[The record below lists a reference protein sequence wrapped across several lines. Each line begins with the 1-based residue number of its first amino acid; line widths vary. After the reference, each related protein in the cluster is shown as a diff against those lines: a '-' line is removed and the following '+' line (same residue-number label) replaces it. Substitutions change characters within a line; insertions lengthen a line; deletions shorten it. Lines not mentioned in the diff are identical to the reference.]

1 MAQNLTFATNCVTNP
16 QTLTPPALTP
26 VTTNLTIS
34 SNGNNTANTDQQ
46 NKNKG
51 SESGSMTGIEEM
63 DSIMMIMEWRD
74 GIGTLPGSDLKFRI
88 DEFGHLDMV
97 QEYDLEVEASTTNGV
112 KQEVNTSEKNSSQE
126 SDKTEVKDEAK
137 ESNESESLLK
147 CINCGQRGAAN
158 TFLRQGRFCS
168 KACATLVS
176 TDLKL
181 LTKRSTEL
189 SSLKAQEDEK
199 KSEVNNSEV
208 IKSRKQIIEPVVY
221 QTENSNQTI
230 EGDESTEDTN
240 EEVEDVETNAGKF
253 VENVVSMAFS
263 WRQYLNKTNS
273 TAAPVKCFT
282 KSQTFPEMKNN
293 FKVGMKLEGV
303 DPQHPSKFCVL
314 TVAEVLG
321 HRIRLHFDGYK
332 ELFDFWVNYD
342 NDFIFAAG
350 FCEQTNRKLEPPVG
364 ISDDEFNWN
373 QYLQQ
378 TRAVAAP
385 KHLFSSSSS
394 HQSLPPNGFQIGMK
408 LEAVDRANTALVC
421 VATIADIIDNWLLI
435 HFDGWDDSYD
445 YWAETTSPF
454 IHPVNWCRTKGRSL
468 TPPKD
473 YYRSSEKFSWEEY
486 LSESK
491 SHAVSPRLFK
501 TRSSNN
507 FKVGLKLE
515 AVDKRNPRLVRVCTV
530 SHRQSHCIKL
540 HFDGWDEK
548 YDYWVDDDLPDI
560 HPVNWCHK
568 TGHPLQPPPPSDLKA
583 IKERPEGMAL
593 CPTPG
598 CLGMGHIRSCKYG
611 NHSSVVSCPYTD
623 SRLEYELPDRLGNRN
638 TDGMATEDPDESQ
651 VSPSQS
657 PSPSDSNS
665 INSAQKSQKSVKS
678 QQMCG
683 TKAGRKRK
691 LGSSPSNGAN
701 DANGANGPVSPST
714 NSESAKHSRPST
726 PSSITNLSSLQHSIF
741 AMRMSQQQQEAPV
754 CWDRHS
760 KTTLPGIDKTKSKE
774 VLSWTPTK
782 VSDFIDQIPG
792 CESVGQVFAEQ
803 LIDGEAFLLL
813 NQNDIV
819 KILNLKLGPA
829 IKIFNSIL
837 VIRDNAINEDN
848 V

>member
-1 MAQNLTFATNCVTNP
+1 VVKTEDNLQSPLPPPLMAQNVTFATNCVTNS

-51 SESGSMTGIEEM
+51 SESGSITGIEEM

-97 QEYDLEVEASTTNGV
+97 QEYDLEVEGSTTNGV
-112 KQEVNTSEKNSSQE
+112 KQEVNASAEKNSSQE

-147 CINCGQRGAAN
+147 CINCGQRGPAN

-199 KSEVNNSEV
+199 KSEVKNSEV

-364 ISDDEFNWN
+364 ISDEEFNWN

-454 IHPVNWCRTKGRSL
+454 IHPVNW
-468 TPPKD
+468 
-473 YYRSSEKFSWEEY
+473 Y
-486 LSESK
+486 LNT
-491 SHAVSPRLFK
+491 H
-501 TRSSNN
+501 
-507 FKVGLKLE
+507 KL
-515 AVDKRNPRLVRVCTV
+515 
-530 SHRQSHCIKL
+530 
-540 HFDGWDEK
+540 
-548 YDYWVDDDLPDI
+548 
-560 HPVNWCHK
+560 
-568 TGHPLQPPPPSDLKA
+568 
-583 IKERPEGMAL
+583 
-593 CPTPG
+593 
-598 CLGMGHIRSCKYG
+598 
-611 NHSSVVSCPYTD
+611 
-623 SRLEYELPDRLGNRN
+623 
-638 TDGMATEDPDESQ
+638 
-651 VSPSQS
+651 
-657 PSPSDSNS
+657 S
-665 INSAQKSQKSVKS
+665 I
-678 QQMCG
+678 
-683 TKAGRKRK
+683 
-691 LGSSPSNGAN
+691 
-701 DANGANGPVSPST
+701 
-714 NSESAKHSRPST
+714 
-726 PSSITNLSSLQHSIF
+726 I
-741 AMRMSQQQQEAPV
+741 
-754 CWDRHS
+754 
-760 KTTLPGIDKTKSKE
+760 
-774 VLSWTPTK
+774 
-782 VSDFIDQIPG
+782 
-792 CESVGQVFAEQ
+792 
-803 LIDGEAFLLL
+803 
-813 NQNDIV
+813 
-819 KILNLKLGPA
+819 
-829 IKIFNSIL
+829 
-837 VIRDNAINEDN
+837 
-848 V
+848 